1 MPGRILQQGS
11 GYFSWTSPRTFPLDI
26 PHSDIPLSDIPPR
39 IFPLRHSP
47 MTFPLG
53 YSPWTFPLGYIP
65 CTFPWTFLSDIPP
78 RIFPSDILPWTFPL
92 DIPLDIPLGHSPSD
106 IPLGHIPSWIFSLV
120 HVPGLDIYTVDTVL
134 PVHIVYGTKKPPL
147 NLPLEMA
154 EWRKLRLMHL
164 YRSVDV
170 ST

>member
-1 MPGRILQQGS
+1 MGHPDYAWEDTTTGIWIFL
-11 GYFSWTSPRTFPLDI
+11 LDI
-26 PHSDIPLSDIPPR
+26 PSYIPTGYSPLGHSALGHSSSNIP
-39 IFPLRHSP
+39 PLRHSP

-134 PVHIVYGTKKPPL
+134 PVHIVWHEEATAKSTTRDGG
-147 NLPLEMA
+147 MA
-154 EWRKLRLMHL
+154 ET
-164 YRSVDV
+164 SVNAFV
-170 ST
+170 